1 MGGRKMGLKSKLSSQ
16 MEDYLETIYH
26 LCQHEGVARVKGI
39 AGRLG
44 VTTPSVVGAIKNL
57 KRRKLVSQELYGY
70 VRLTEE
76 GEEIAEKVIHRHE
89 VLTSFFEKFL
99 GLDFE
104 AASRDACR
112 IEHAVSSETV
122 QRLRSIAEF
131 IEREPQVNQDWM
143 KKFRQFC
150 SDFEVRVRE

>member
-1 MGGRKMGLKSKLSSQ
+1 MGPKSKLSSQ
-16 MEDYLETIYH
+16 MEDYLEAIFH
-26 LCQHEGVARVKGI
+26 LCERDGVARVKSI

-76 GEEIAEKVIHRHE
+76 GEEIAEKVIQRHE

-112 IEHAVSSETV
+112 IEHTVSSETV

-150 SDFEVRVRE
+150 GEFENRVRK